1 MSWRLV
7 NYFDFQITFQLTNF
21 QTFSINASIFLKLWR
36 GRCSGGWLEGK
47 EWATLTTS
55 PDRIGLYCGRSY
67 SEVAMRL
74 LARKWKS
81 QMQNRFFFLFLVV
94 IVWHNPRTISW
105 YSQILWCYFCNYW
118 QQHTRFPF
126 AKYSD
131 CQFYKE
137 GEGSLCAIF
146 FIQQG
151 GIYVH
156 CPKNFLIGNPY
167 HKDLSSESTKF
178 LIRSSLVFQGDLK
191 QFFFLVRWV
200 VICFV

>member
-1 MSWRLV
+1 MTVESKVAAIWFMTNQSTYDIIKTGEIFRFSD
-7 NYFDFQITFQLTNF
+7 NFPTNF
-21 QTFSINASIFLKLWR
+21 QTFSIKASIFLKLWR

-146 FIQQG
+146 FI
-151 GIYVH
+151 
-156 CPKNFLIGNPY
+156 
-167 HKDLSSESTKF
+167 
-178 LIRSSLVFQGDLK
+178 
-191 QFFFLVRWV
+191 
-200 VICFV
+200 